1 VAGAPQAER
10 SLTPPEPERQKR
22 EDEIMSEVMALWQQL
37 AADETS
43 LKKFVK
49 AKRLVRLDWPHS
61 ARRSWHTNRTYRARA
76 RLSHRFAI
84 HNAQRWQFRG
94 LGRLENRI
102 VAARRAP
109 GLGSVL
115 VIVFAKQECRQIL
128 EPLRTPPLRCHAIC
142 RCEAQQ

>member
-1 VAGAPQAER
+1 MMCNTIRATSRQSAPSDPHRRANQETASTNQDRAVA
-10 SLTPPEPERQKR
+10 
-22 EDEIMSEVMALWQQL
+22 I
-37 AADETS
+37 
-43 LKKFVK
+43 
-49 AKRLVRLDWPHS
+49 
-61 ARRSWHTNRTYRARA
+61 ARRAPETPNRPRR
-76 RLSHRFAI
+76 RRP
-84 HNAQRWQFRG
+84 RG
-94 LGRLENRI
+94 LGRLENRT